1 MPRLDFLIRL
11 LSWHILHSFLILLS
25 LFILGLSIV
34 IRLDVFLELS
44 VNKVNSLECCT
55 LLGSSSIQMSINNW
69 PSDGSG
75 LLAALLKSES
85 DH

>member
-11 LSWHILHSFLILLS
+11 LSRHILHSFLILLS

-44 VNKVNSLECCT
+44 MNKVNYLGCCT

-69 PSDGSG
+69 PSDGSS